1 MSTASQII
9 SKFTGRSLN
18 KVLSIWGVAIVATML
33 VGQAASAAPVVLYD
47 SITANTAD
55 GSNTADVTNWL
66 ANEFKTDAETYDL
79 TSVVLKLASTPLGTI
94 EVDLYSNNPVGNV
107 PGSVIGGFS
116 NPGSLAAGDL
126 TFTPATSQ
134 QLLPNTS
141 YWVVLK
147 NSGTWNYT
155 NGSATGPG
163 ASQRWA
169 DGSNS
174 GAIWSASTG
183 GPYLMTVNATP
194 VAVPEPSTWAMGL
207 AGVAFAGVKVLRR
220 RRRIQVQG

>member
-1 MSTASQII
+1 MSTATQTIRKIASQ
-9 SKFTGRSLN
+9 SLCQAF
-18 KVLSIWGVAIVATML
+18 SILGVAIAAAML
-33 VGQAASAAPVVLYD
+33 LGQAASAAPVVLYD
-47 SITANTAD
+47 SINANTAD

-66 ANEFKTDAETYDL
+66 ADQFVTDAETYDL
-79 TSVVLKLASTPLGTI
+79 TSVVLNLASTPLGTI
-94 EVDLYSNNPVGNV
+94 EVDLYSNNPTGNV

-126 TFTPATSQ
+126 TFTPAIPQ

-174 GAIWSASTG
+174 GAIWNASIG
-183 GPYLMTVNATP
+183 GPYMMTVNATP

-207 AGVAFAGVKVLRR
+207 AGLAFAGVKVLRR
-220 RRRIQVQG
+220 RRIQG

>member
-207 AGVAFAGVKVLRR
+207 AGVAFAGAKVLRR
-220 RRRIQVQG
+220 RRRIQG

>member
-1 MSTASQII
+1 MSTATQTIRKI
-9 SKFTGRSLN
+9 AGQSLCQAF
-18 KVLSIWGVAIVATML
+18 SIWGVAIAAAML

-47 SITANTAD
+47 SITANTAE
-55 GSNTADVTNWL
+55 GSDTADVTNWI
-66 ANEFKTDAETYDL
+66 ANEFKTDSVAYDL

-94 EVDLYSNNPVGNV
+94 EVDLYSNKPAGNV
-107 PGSVIGGFS
+107 PESVIGAFT

-126 TFTPATSQ
+126 TFTPAIPQ

-147 NSGTWNYT
+147 NSGSWNYT
-155 NGSATGPG
+155 NGLATGPG

-169 DGSNS
+169 EGLNQGGIWNPTTGS
-174 GAIWSASTG
+174 
-183 GPYLMTVNATP
+183 PYMMTVNAAP

-207 AGVAFAGVKVLRR
+207 AGLAFTGVKVLRR
-220 RRRIQVQG
+220 RRRIQG

>member
-1 MSTASQII
+1 MSTATQTIRKI
-9 SKFTGRSLN
+9 AGQSLCQAF
-18 KVLSIWGVAIVATML
+18 LIWRVAIAAAVL

-47 SITANTAD
+47 SITTNTAD

-66 ANEFKTDAETYDL
+66 ADQFVTDAETYDL
-79 TSVVLKLASTPLGTI
+79 TSVVLKLANTPLGSI

-126 TFTPATSQ
+126 TFTPAIPQ

-207 AGVAFAGVKVLRR
+207 AGLGFAGVTALRKRR
-220 RRRIQVQG
+220 RG

>member
-1 MSTASQII
+1 MSTATQTIRKIASQ
-9 SKFTGRSLN
+9 SLCQAF
-18 KVLSIWGVAIVATML
+18 SILGVAIAAAML
-33 VGQAASAAPVVLYD
+33 IGQAASAAPVVLYD

-55 GSNTADVTNWL
+55 GSNTADATNWL
-66 ANEFKTDAETYDL
+66 ADQFMTDAETYDL

-94 EVDLYSNNPVGNV
+94 EVDLYSNNPTGNV

-126 TFTPATSQ
+126 TFTPAIPQ

-147 NSGTWNYT
+147 NSGSWNYT

-169 DGSNS
+169 DGLSS
-174 GAIWSASTG
+174 GAIWNASTG

-207 AGVAFAGVKVLRR
+207 AGLAFAGVKVLRR
-220 RRRIQVQG
+220 RRIQG

>member
-18 KVLSIWGVAIVATML
+18 KVLSIWGVTIVATML

-66 ANEFKTDAETYDL
+66 ANEFKTDAVAYDL

-94 EVDLYSNNPVGNV
+94 EVDLYSNNPTGNV

-126 TFTPATSQ
+126 TFTPAIPQ

-147 NSGTWNYT
+147 NSGSWNYT
-155 NGSATGPG
+155 NGLATGPG

-169 DGSNS
+169 DGLNS
-174 GAIWSASTG
+174 GAIWNASTG

-194 VAVPEPSTWAMGL
+194 QAVPEIDPASFGSALSLVLGSL
-207 AGVAFAGVKVLRR
+207 AILERR
-220 RRRIQVQG
+220 RRQG

>member
-1 MSTASQII
+1 MSTATQTIRKI
-9 SKFTGRSLN
+9 AGQSLCQAF
-18 KVLSIWGVAIVATML
+18 SIWGVAIAAAML

-47 SITANTAD
+47 SITTNTAD

-66 ANEFKTDAETYDL
+66 ADQFVTDAETYDL
-79 TSVVLKLASTPLGTI
+79 TSVVLKLANTPLGSI

-107 PGSVIGGFS
+107 PGSVIGTFT

-126 TFTPATSQ
+126 TFTPAIPQ

-147 NSGTWNYT
+147 NSGSWNYT
-155 NGSATGPG
+155 NGLATGPG

-174 GAIWSASTG
+174 GAIWNASNG
-183 GPYLMTVNATP
+183 GPYMMTVNATP

-207 AGVAFAGVKVLRR
+207 AGLGFAGVTALRKR
-220 RRRIQVQG
+220 RQG

>member
-1 MSTASQII
+1 MSTATQTIRKI
-9 SKFTGRSLN
+9 AGQSLCQAF
-18 KVLSIWGVAIVATML
+18 LIWRVAIAAAVL

-47 SITANTAD
+47 SITTNTAD

-66 ANEFKTDAETYDL
+66 ADQFVTDAETYDL
-79 TSVVLKLASTPLGTI
+79 TSVVLKLANTPLGSI

-126 TFTPATSQ
+126 TFTPAIPQ

-174 GAIWSASTG
+174 GAIWNASNG
-183 GPYLMTVNATP
+183 GPYMMTVNATP

-207 AGVAFAGVKVLRR
+207 AGLGFAGVTALRKRR
-220 RRRIQVQG
+220 RG

>member
-1 MSTASQII
+1 MSTATQTIRKI
-9 SKFTGRSLN
+9 AGQSLCQAF
-18 KVLSIWGVAIVATML
+18 LIWRVAIAAAVL

-47 SITANTAD
+47 SITTNTAD

-66 ANEFKTDAETYDL
+66 ADQFVTDAETYDL
-79 TSVVLKLASTPLGTI
+79 TSVVLKLANTPLGSI

-107 PGSVIGGFS
+107 PGSVIGTFT

-126 TFTPATSQ
+126 TFTPAIPQ

-147 NSGTWNYT
+147 NSGSWNYT
-155 NGSATGPG
+155 NGLATGPG

-207 AGVAFAGVKVLRR
+207 AGLGFAGVTALRKR
-220 RRRIQVQG
+220 RQG

>member
-155 NGSATGPG
+155 NGLATGPG

>member
-1 MSTASQII
+1 MSTATQTIRKI
-9 SKFTGRSLN
+9 AGQSLCQA
-18 KVLSIWGVAIVATML
+18 VLIWRVAIAAAVL

-47 SITANTAD
+47 SITTNTAD

-66 ANEFKTDAETYDL
+66 ADQFVTDAETYDL
-79 TSVVLKLASTPLGTI
+79 TSVVLKLANTPLGSI

-107 PGSVIGGFS
+107 PGSVIGTFT

-126 TFTPATSQ
+126 TFTPAIPQ

-147 NSGTWNYT
+147 NSGSWNYT
-155 NGSATGPG
+155 NGLATGPG

-174 GAIWSASTG
+174 GAIWNASNG
-183 GPYLMTVNATP
+183 GPYMMTVNATP

-207 AGVAFAGVKVLRR
+207 AGLGFAGVTALRKRR
-220 RRRIQVQG
+220 RG

>member
-55 GSNTADVTNWL
+55 GSNSADATNWL
-66 ANEFKTDAETYDL
+66 ANEFKTDSVAYDL

-94 EVDLYSNNPVGNV
+94 EVDLYSNNSNGNV

-126 TFTPATSQ
+126 TFTPSIPQ

-147 NSGTWNYT
+147 NSGRWNYT

-174 GAIWSASTG
+174 GAIWNASNG
-183 GPYLMTVNATP
+183 GPYMMTVNATP

-207 AGVAFAGVKVLRR
+207 AGLAFAGVKVLRR
-220 RRRIQVQG
+220 RRRIQG

>member
-1 MSTASQII
+1 MSTATQTIRKIAGQSFCQA
-9 SKFTGRSLN
+9 
-18 KVLSIWGVAIVATML
+18 LSMWGVAIVAAML

-55 GSNTADVTNWL
+55 GSNTADATNWL
-66 ANEFKTDAETYDL
+66 ANEFKTDSVAYDL
-79 TSVVLKLASTPLGTI
+79 TSVVLKLASTPLGTM
-94 EVDLYSNNPVGNV
+94 EVDLYSNNPTGNV

-126 TFTPATSQ
+126 TFSPATLQ

-147 NSGTWNYT
+147 NSGSWNYT
-155 NGSATGPG
+155 NGSSTGPG

-174 GAIWSASTG
+174 GAIWNASTG
-183 GPYLMTVNATP
+183 GPYLMTVNATSTA
-194 VAVPEPSTWAMGL
+194 AVPEIDPASFGSAL
-207 AGVAFAGVKVLRR
+207 SLVLGSLSLLGRR
-220 RRRIQVQG
+220 RRQG

>member
-1 MSTASQII
+1 MSTATQTIRKIASQ
-9 SKFTGRSLN
+9 SLCQAF
-18 KVLSIWGVAIVATML
+18 SILGVAIAAAML
-33 VGQAASAAPVVLYD
+33 LGQAASAAPVVLYD
-47 SITANTAD
+47 SINANTAD

-66 ANEFKTDAETYDL
+66 ADQFVTDAETYDL
-79 TSVVLKLASTPLGTI
+79 TSVVLNLASTPLGTI

-126 TFTPATSQ
+126 TFTPAIPQ

-147 NSGTWNYT
+147 NSGSWNYT

-174 GAIWSASTG
+174 GAIWTASTG
-183 GPYLMTVNATP
+183 GPYMMTVNATP

-207 AGVAFAGVKVLRR
+207 AGLAFAGVKVLRR
-220 RRRIQVQG
+220 RRIQG

>member
-33 VGQAASAAPVVLYD
+33 VGQATSAAPVVLYD

-55 GSNTADVTNWL
+55 GSNTADATNWL
-66 ANEFKTDAETYDL
+66 ADQFMTDAETYDL

-94 EVDLYSNNPVGNV
+94 EVDLYSNNPTGNV

-126 TFTPATSQ
+126 TFSPATLQ

-147 NSGTWNYT
+147 NSGSWNYT

-174 GAIWSASTG
+174 GAIWNASNG
-183 GPYLMTVNATP
+183 GPYMMTINATSSA
-194 VAVPEPSTWAMGL
+194 AVPEIDPASFGSAL
-207 AGVAFAGVKVLRR
+207 SLVLGSLSLLGRR
-220 RRRIQVQG
+220 RRQG

>member
-1 MSTASQII
+1 MSTAIQTIRKI
-9 SKFTGRSLN
+9 AGQSLCQAF
-18 KVLSIWGVAIVATML
+18 SILGVAIAGAML
-33 VGQAASAAPVVLYD
+33 LGQAASAAPVVLYD

-55 GSNTADVTNWL
+55 GSNTADATNWL
-66 ANEFKTDAETYDL
+66 ADQFMTDAETYDL
-79 TSVVLKLASTPLGTI
+79 TSVVLSLASTPLGTI

-126 TFTPATSQ
+126 TFTPAIPQ

-174 GAIWSASTG
+174 GAIWNASTG
-183 GPYLMTVNATP
+183 GPYMMTVNATP

-207 AGVAFAGVKVLRR
+207 AGLAFAGVKVLRR
-220 RRRIQVQG
+220 RRIQG

>member
-1 MSTASQII
+1 MSTATQTIRKI
-9 SKFTGRSLN
+9 AGQSLCQAF
-18 KVLSIWGVAIVATML
+18 LIWRVAIAAAVL

-47 SITANTAD
+47 SITTNTAD

-66 ANEFKTDAETYDL
+66 ADQFVTDAETYDL
-79 TSVVLKLASTPLGTI
+79 TSVVLKLANTPLGSI

-107 PGSVIGGFS
+107 PGSVIGTFT
-116 NPGSLAAGDL
+116 NPGSLSAGDL
-126 TFTPATSQ
+126 TFTPAIPQ

-147 NSGTWNYT
+147 NSGSWNYT

-174 GAIWSASTG
+174 GAIWTATTG
-183 GPYLMTVNATP
+183 GPYMMTVNATP

-207 AGVAFAGVKVLRR
+207 AGLGFVGVTALRKRR
-220 RRRIQVQG
+220 RG

>member
-1 MSTASQII
+1 MSTATQTIRKI
-9 SKFTGRSLN
+9 AGQSLCQAF
-18 KVLSIWGVAIVATML
+18 LIWRVAIAAAVL

-47 SITANTAD
+47 SITTNTAD

-66 ANEFKTDAETYDL
+66 ADQFVTDAETYDL
-79 TSVVLKLASTPLGTI
+79 TSVVLKLANTPLGSI

-107 PGSVIGGFS
+107 PGSVIGTFT

-126 TFTPATSQ
+126 TFTPAIPQ

-147 NSGTWNYT
+147 NSGSWNYT
-155 NGSATGPG
+155 NGLATGPG

-207 AGVAFAGVKVLRR
+207 AGLGFAGVTALRKRR
-220 RRRIQVQG
+220 RG

>member
-1 MSTASQII
+1 MSTATQTIRKI
-9 SKFTGRSLN
+9 AGQSLCQAF
-18 KVLSIWGVAIVATML
+18 SIWGVAIAAAML

-66 ANEFKTDAETYDL
+66 ANEFKTDSVAYDL
-79 TSVVLKLASTPLGTI
+79 TSVVLNLASTPLGTI

-126 TFTPATSQ
+126 TFTPAIPQ

-207 AGVAFAGVKVLRR
+207 AGLGFAGVTALRKR
-220 RRRIQVQG
+220 RQG

>member
-9 SKFTGRSLN
+9 RKFTGRSLN

-66 ANEFKTDAETYDL
+66 ANEFKTDSVAYDL
-79 TSVVLKLASTPLGTI
+79 TSVVLKLASTPLGTM
-94 EVDLYSNNPVGNV
+94 EVDLYSNNPTGNV

-126 TFTPATSQ
+126 TFTPAIPQ

-169 DGSNS
+169 DGLNS
-174 GAIWSASTG
+174 GAIWNPSSG
-183 GPYLMTVNATP
+183 GPYMMTVNATP
-194 VAVPEPSTWAMGL
+194 QAVPEIDPASFGSALSL
-207 AGVAFAGVKVLRR
+207 ALGSLAILERR
-220 RRRIQVQG
+220 RRQG

>member
-1 MSTASQII
+1 MSTAIQTIRKI
-9 SKFTGRSLN
+9 AGQSLCQAF
-18 KVLSIWGVAIVATML
+18 SIWGVAIAAAML

-66 ANEFKTDAETYDL
+66 ANEFKTDSVAYDL
-79 TSVVLKLASTPLGTI
+79 TSVVLNLASTPLGTI

-126 TFTPATSQ
+126 TFTPAIPQ

-207 AGVAFAGVKVLRR
+207 AGLGFAGVTALRKR
-220 RRRIQVQG
+220 RQG

>member
-9 SKFTGRSLN
+9 RKFTGRSLN

-66 ANEFKTDAETYDL
+66 ANEFKTDSVAYDL
-79 TSVVLKLASTPLGTI
+79 TSVVLKLASTPLGTM
-94 EVDLYSNNPVGNV
+94 EVDLYSNNPTGNV

-126 TFTPATSQ
+126 TFTPAIPQ

-155 NGSATGPG
+155 NGLATGPG

-169 DGSNS
+169 DGLNS
-174 GAIWSASTG
+174 GAIWNPSNG
-183 GPYLMTVNATP
+183 GPYMMTVNATP
-194 VAVPEPSTWAMGL
+194 QAVPEIDPASFGSALSL
-207 AGVAFAGVKVLRR
+207 ALGSLAILERR
-220 RRRIQVQG
+220 RRQG

>member
-1 MSTASQII
+1 MSTTPQTIRKIAGQ
-9 SKFTGRSLN
+9 SLCQAF
-18 KVLSIWGVAIVATML
+18 SIWRVAIAAAVL
-33 VGQAASAAPVVLYD
+33 FGQVASAAPVVLYD
-47 SITANTAD
+47 SITANTVD

-66 ANEFKTDAETYDL
+66 ANEFKTDSVAYDL
-79 TSVVLKLASTPLGTI
+79 SSVALKLASTPLGTI
-94 EVDLYSNNPVGNV
+94 EVDLYSNNTVGNV
-107 PGSVIGGFS
+107 PGSVIGTFT
-116 NPGSLAAGDL
+116 NPGSLSPGDL
-126 TFTPATSQ
+126 TFTPAIPQ

-147 NSGTWNYT
+147 NSGSWNYT

-174 GAIWSASTG
+174 GAIWTATTG
-183 GPYLMTVNATP
+183 GPYMMTVNATP

-207 AGVAFAGVKVLRR
+207 AGLGFAGVTALRKR
-220 RRRIQVQG
+220 RQG

>member
-1 MSTASQII
+1 MSTATQTIRKI
-9 SKFTGRSLN
+9 AGQSLCQAF
-18 KVLSIWGVAIVATML
+18 LIWRVAIAAAVL

-47 SITANTAD
+47 SITTNTAD

-66 ANEFKTDAETYDL
+66 ADQFVTDAETYDL
-79 TSVVLKLASTPLGTI
+79 TSVVLKLANTPLGSI

-107 PGSVIGGFS
+107 PGSVIGTFT

-126 TFTPATSQ
+126 TFTPAIPQ

-147 NSGTWNYT
+147 NSGSWNYT

-174 GAIWSASTG
+174 GAIWNASNG
-183 GPYLMTVNATP
+183 GPYMMTVNATP

-207 AGVAFAGVKVLRR
+207 AGLGFAGVTALRKRR
-220 RRRIQVQG
+220 RG